1 MISLEKVMETLVYE
15 LRGMPIHVLIV
26 GIALPIETGVKLY
39 EKLRFKRIGQ
49 FEEVEIK

>member
-26 GIALPIETGVKLY
+26 GIALPNETGVELY
-39 EKLRFKRIGQ
+39 EKLRYNRIGQ
-49 FEEVEIK
+49 FEEVGIK

>member
-26 GIALPIETGVKLY
+26 GIALPNETGVKLY
-39 EKLRFKRIGQ
+39 EKLRFKKIGQ
-49 FEEVEIK
+49 FEEIGIK